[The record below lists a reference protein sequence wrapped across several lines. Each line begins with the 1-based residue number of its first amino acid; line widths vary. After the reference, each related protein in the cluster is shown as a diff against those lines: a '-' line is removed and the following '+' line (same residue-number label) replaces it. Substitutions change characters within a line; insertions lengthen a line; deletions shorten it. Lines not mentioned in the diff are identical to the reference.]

1 MGFGGH
7 SLSKTAE
14 LDLQDSSKSAQE
26 VEKSQN
32 ETLLWV
38 VHSSPTLFNAI
49 CNAQGQFECATL
61 IRRTNSFMG
70 TYCMQIANDF
80 LTPLKNLQT
89 VTLIENIAILY
100 AVTG

>member
-1 MGFGGH
+1 MGFDIYSTQPFGKKKRMGFR
-7 SLSKTAE
+7 SYCLSKTAE

-61 IRRTNSFMG
+61 K
-70 TYCMQIANDF
+70 
-80 LTPLKNLQT
+80 KNKLFYGY
-89 VTLIENIAILY
+89 LLHADCK
-100 AVTG
+100 